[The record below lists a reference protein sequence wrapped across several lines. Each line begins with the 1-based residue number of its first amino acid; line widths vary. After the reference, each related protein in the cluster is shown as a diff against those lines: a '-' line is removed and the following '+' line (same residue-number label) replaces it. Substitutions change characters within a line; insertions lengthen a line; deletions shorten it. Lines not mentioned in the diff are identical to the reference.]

1 MTIIVDEDIDVY
13 DQDHVLWAVLT
24 RCNPTEQLHIVDN
37 MLSFPL
43 RSDDACAGEESS
55 GRHDPWQVG
64 DRRHPAVSLE
74 RQISQ
79 NDGEIRTEL
88 KTQLL
93 EKWREFFAEL

>member
-1 MTIIVDEDIDVY
+1 M
-13 DQDHVLWAVLT
+13 LWAVLT

-43 RSDDACAGEESS
+43 
-55 GRHDPWQVG
+55 DPMTHAPEKKAVG
-64 DRRHPAVSLE
+64 DTTRGRWVIDATRPFHWKDKFPKTT
-74 RQISQ
+74 
-79 NDGEIRTEL
+79 EIRTEL